1 MDWNAV
7 GAIGEIVGAIAVFL
21 TLVYLA
27 IQIRQNTHSMD
38 ESRKV
43 ELARNRTQ
51 LVQLR
56 TDRMLEESRS
66 NETLEIYLRLDE
78 AGFPNPESIDI
89 LTPLELARFGRLQR
103 VNLIINM
110 NAKYQYEQGLL
121 DDAAYDTSDRVLKVM
136 TPVWL
141 KLGFESLL
149 RDRNIE
155 GEV

>member
-136 TPVWL
+136 TPVWE
-141 KLGFESLL
+141 KLGFNSHYPAANEE
-149 RDRNIE
+149 N
-155 GEV
+155 

>member
-121 DDAAYDTSDRVLKVM
+121 DDAAYDTSDRILKVM